1 MRRLHLIEDSLSVF
15 ALLAMATL
23 PLLEIVLRKAFSIGI
38 PGSAVWVQHLT
49 LWIGFLGAAVA
60 ARRGELLS
68 LTVGPSLLRGK
79 AKKAAEILA
88 AGVGVAVCSAL
99 AYGSLQLVIAER
111 EGGSLL
117 ALGLPVWVAESI
129 MPVGFSVI
137 GLRILWRV
145 PYGWSG
151 RAITA
156 SFVFIPILLWA
167 FEDLPGHGIWLP
179 LFLVLIIAIALGA
192 RNLWPEPEG
201 GASHHPSL
209 HLCGIYPGGRRHST
223 PPGEGFSGP
232 LWLDV
237 RRFGRG
243 GYCGVRF
250 FYKLYGRQWGHCFGH
265 GRLALSHAS

>member
-23 PLLEIVLRKAFSIGI
+23 PLLEIVLRKAFSLGI

-88 AGVGVAVCSAL
+88 AGVGVAVCLAL

-111 EGGSLL
+111 AGGSLL

-156 SFVFIPILLWA
+156 SFVFIPILMW
-167 FEDLPGHGIWLP
+167 
-179 LFLVLIIAIALGA
+179 
-192 RNLWPEPEG
+192 
-201 GASHHPSL
+201 
-209 HLCGIYPGGRRHST
+209 
-223 PPGEGFSGP
+223 GF
-232 LWLDV
+232 
-237 RRFGRG
+237 
-243 GYCGVRF
+243 
-250 FYKLYGRQWGHCFGH
+250 
-265 GRLALSHAS
+265 